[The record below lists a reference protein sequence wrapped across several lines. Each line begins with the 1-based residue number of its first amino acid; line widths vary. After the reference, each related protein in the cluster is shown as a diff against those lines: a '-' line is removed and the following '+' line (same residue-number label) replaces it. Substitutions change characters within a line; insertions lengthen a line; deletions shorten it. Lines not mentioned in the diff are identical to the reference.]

1 MDHNK
6 HEHHQQQEMDHGNMD
21 HSKMHH
27 DHGSIPMGMA
37 GHDHH
42 KMMIADFKK
51 RFWVS
56 LILTIPVLILSPM
69 IQGFLDIAYQCQKI
83 PMY

>member
-27 DHGSIPMGMA
+27 DLAAVTELLAAA
-37 GHDHH
+37 GLKHDAHSF
-42 KMMIADFKK
+42 KRIASS
-51 RFWVS
+51 RS
-56 LILTIPVLILSPM
+56 LYHWNADAN
-69 IQGFLDIAYQCQKI
+69 QEY
-83 PMY
+83 